1 MKETVTF
8 EIDSALLQ
16 AARGL
21 NIDLNEVV
29 VQAVRA
35 KIEHRESIPS
45 DEQKSG
51 EPSPSMISV
60 DLEDADPNTPEPGD
74 GVSGPRPSVMAL
86 YQEGEKEF
94 DELYKRLA
102 K

>member
-1 MKETVTF
+1 MKETVNF
-8 EIDSALLQ
+8 EIDSDLLQ

-35 KIEHRESIPS
+35 KIEHRKLIPA
-45 DEQKSG
+45 DDQKNG
-51 EPSPSMISV
+51 EPSSSMVSV
-60 DLEDADPNTPEPGD
+60 DLEDADPNAAEPGD
-74 GVSGPRPSVMAL
+74 AVSGPRPDVMAL
-86 YQEGEKEF
+86 YQEGEQEF